1 MEACLKATVRI
12 DRVAEKQGNWRGPR
26 GPYAGTA
33 ARKKEILRAALDVFG
48 RRGYRSG
55 SLREIAE
62 RVGLTQA
69 GLIHH
74 FGSKVGLFMEVLHTH
89 AQEAVA
95 VQSLLPFRDQ
105 VLAVVDDSETSGRD
119 YIRLFT
125 TVSSE
130 ATDPNHPA
138 HDYWIARY
146 EELQTRWRNVIEA
159 AQKEGS
165 ISPEVDADLA
175 TRLIVAALD
184 GLNIQWLLGTTEEM
198 RSPIAYLLA
207 ALVPP
212 SQSSRTNTDENPNRV
227 KSQQG
232 GAGKPKAKAQRKSKA
247 AVGRLPLR

>member
-1 MEACLKATVRI
+1 VEACLKATVRI

-48 RRGYRSG
+48 RRGYRNG

-74 FGSKVGLFMEVLHTH
+74 FGSKLGLFMEVLHTH
-89 AQEAVA
+89 AQEAA
-95 VQSLLPFRDQ
+95 WQTRLPFREE
-105 VLAVVDDSETSGRD
+105 VLAVVDDSESNRD

-125 TVSSE
+125 TISAES
-130 ATDPNHPA
+130 TDPNHPA
-138 HDYWIARY
+138 HEYWTARY
-146 EELQTRWRNVIEA
+146 EEVLERWRGVIES
-159 AQKEGS
+159 AQREGS
-165 ISPEVDADLA
+165 IDPDVDADMA
-175 TRLIVAALD
+175 TRLVVAALD

-232 GAGKPKAKAQRKSKA
+232 GAGKPKAKSQRKSKA
-247 AVGRLPLR
+247 ALGRLPLR